1 MFAVRCK
8 AIGEHASSRAG
19 ADDDVVKFQEA
30 VIGLHQR
37 LAVCSRQDLGRLDGG
52 INTVWTATAFIRGID
67 CIAEFRTQSDSAI
80 LNSYSDR
87 AVSRRRGLRP

>member
-1 MFAVRCK
+1 
-8 AIGEHASSRAG
+8 
-19 ADDDVVKFQEA
+19 
-30 VIGLHQR
+30 LHQR

-87 AVSRRRGLRP
+87 AVPPPWAAAVTAGGRRFNILAIRERSRNVKELLELD